1 MINVPDKIYLQIGE
15 EIPDD
20 TDFNQI
26 SEVTWCKE
34 KIFENDIEYIR
45 ADIYYNAIR
54 NNTISNSVSK

>member
-15 EIPDD
+15 ETPDD

-34 KIFENDIEYIR
+34 KIFENDVEYIR